1 MFFKRKKQAGPA
13 RPVGKAEESLTKG
26 VMLAYWILL
35 LHLGLIA
42 IAGLVVLIFRG
53 VAYYFL
59 WLVFG
64 GAAIVAGSGY
74 YILKKMKQ
82 ERHTIQQILRMPEFR
97 GRPVEISLLGGAA
110 SLRMGGGSPDPMDA
124 NPAGG
129 TAAPLLEDPA
139 RTRIRDL
146 GELGRLHRD
155 GMITR
160 QEYDALKNEIL
171 ASVRAEA
178 LNGEPSGTVDI
189 GPGE

>member
-1 MFFKRKKQAGPA
+1 MFFKRKKQAGPD
-13 RPVGKAEESLTKG
+13 RPVEKAEESLTKG

-110 SLRMGGGSPDPMDA
+110 SLRMGGGSPAPIDV
-124 NPAGG
+124 NPVGG
-129 TAAPLLEDPA
+129 TATPLLEDPT

-146 GELGRLHRD
+146 GELGRLYRD
-155 GMITR
+155 GMISR
-160 QEYDALKNEIL
+160 QEYETLKNEIL
-171 ASVRAEA
+171 ASVRPEE

-189 GPGE
+189 GPAE